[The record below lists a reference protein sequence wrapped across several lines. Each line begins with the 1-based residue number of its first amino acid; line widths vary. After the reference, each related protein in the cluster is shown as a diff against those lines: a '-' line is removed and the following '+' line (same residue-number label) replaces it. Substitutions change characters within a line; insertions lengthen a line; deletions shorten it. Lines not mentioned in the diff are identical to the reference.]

1 MFCYEYLLL
10 HRGNSSFVICIENLG
25 QGKRC
30 CQQREWY
37 LKQRVNLK
45 QREWYLKQ
53 REWYIPVSLSHT
65 DQYKVQCFW
74 NWNVS
79 GWRMRKNS
87 HFYKNGVQIP
97 GQTEVNNSVRWV
109 DGEGRVIRAC
119 LTRLEEHAGG
129 EKRASG
135 SWVLLS
141 VALTR
146 RVLSSL
152 LVVAKQT
159 LQVLQGRDIPLR
171 CISQLAHALY

>member
-1 MFCYEYLLL
+1 MFLEL
-10 HRGNSSFVICIENLG
+10 E
-25 QGKRC
+25 
-30 CQQREWY
+30 
-37 LKQRVNLK
+37 
-45 QREWYLKQ
+45 
-53 REWYIPVSLSHT
+53 
-65 DQYKVQCFW
+65 CFW
-74 NWNVS
+74 LVHAQELSFLQKWCAKPWS
-79 GWRMRKNS
+79 DCEG
-87 HFYKNGVQIP
+87 
-97 GQTEVNNSVRWV
+97 NNSVRWV

-146 RVLSSL
+146 RGLSSL